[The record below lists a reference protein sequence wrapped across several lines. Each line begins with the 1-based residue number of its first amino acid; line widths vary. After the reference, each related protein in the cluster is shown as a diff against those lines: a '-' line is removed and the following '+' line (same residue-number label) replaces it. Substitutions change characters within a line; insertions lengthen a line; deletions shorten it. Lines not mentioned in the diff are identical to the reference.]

1 MGRNG
6 SVDTSELSKLLANI
20 EGMKE
25 ATPEFLRQCTNEL
38 GQRLLRKVIRRT
50 PVGKKPT
57 FKGEKTAKAEGKSG
71 KSKTFLTKEGAAYE
85 NMMKTYWSG
94 YSGGHLRRSWRV
106 TSAEGTGY
114 NYTIKVENPLD
125 YASYVEHGHRQ
136 TPGRFIPALGK
147 TAVVSWVKGRH
158 MLSDS
163 VNELEDSKYKIVES
177 KLNAFL
183 KERMNV

>member
-57 FKGEKTAKAEGKSG
+57 FNGDKTVKVEGKSG

-94 YSGGHLRRSWRV
+94 YTGGHLRRSWGK
-106 TSAEGTGY
+106 SEPQGTGY
-114 NYTIKVENPLD
+114 NYTIIVKNPVE

-147 TAVVSWVKGRH
+147 KATVSWVRGRH

-163 VNELEDSKYKIVES
+163 VNELEDSKYKIIET
-177 KLNAFL
+177 KLNAFF
-183 KERMNV
+183 KEHINV

>member
-6 SVDTSELSKLLANI
+6 SVDTKEIEKFLADI
-20 EGMKE
+20 TGLKS
-25 ATPEFLRQCTNEL
+25 ATPEFIKKCTDEL
-38 GQRLLRKVIRRT
+38 AQRLLRKVILRT

-57 FKGEKTAKAEGKSG
+57 FNGEKIVKVEGKNG

-136 TPGRFIPALGK
+136 TPGRFIPVLGK

-163 VNELEDSKYKIVES
+163 VNELEDSKYKIVEA

>member
-6 SVDTSELSKLLANI
+6 SVDTSELTKLLANI

-25 ATPEFLRQCTNEL
+25 ATPEFLMQCTNEL
-38 GQRLLRKVIRRT
+38 GQRLLRKVLKRT

-57 FKGEKTAKAEGKSG
+57 FKGEKTIKVKGQSG
-71 KSKTFLTKEGAAYE
+71 KTRTFLTKEKADYD
-85 NMMKTYWSG
+85 MMINKYWSG
-94 YSGGHLRRSWRV
+94 YSGGQLRRSWRV

-147 TAVVSWVKGRH
+147 TAIVSWVKGRH

-163 VNELEDSKYKIVES
+163 VNELEDSKYKIVKA